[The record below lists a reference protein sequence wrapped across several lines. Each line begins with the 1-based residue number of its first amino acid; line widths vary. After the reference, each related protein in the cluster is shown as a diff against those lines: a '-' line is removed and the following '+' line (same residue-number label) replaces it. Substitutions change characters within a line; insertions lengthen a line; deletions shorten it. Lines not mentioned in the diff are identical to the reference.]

1 MFKIMR
7 TRQRFRMSR
16 SLKRLKLRN
25 AHQKKINLSLLNQP
39 IKKIL
44 STKILNLRSKK
55 LPLSL
60 SLSN

>member
-1 MFKIMR
+1 MR
-7 TRQRFRMSR
+7 R

-25 AHQKKINLSLLNQP
+25 AHQNKINLRLLNQP

-55 LPLSL
+55 LPLTL